1 MEDDSN
7 VATQTADTTPRGLS
21 KAEVAAGL
29 LDCITELVV
38 QHDPQM
44 RIIWANKAAC
54 DSVGMQSSDLIGRH
68 CYEVWHNLPAPCP
81 GCPLVRARETGQLET
96 AEMSCASGRVRLLR
110 GYPVK
115 DAGGDVI
122 NVVGVT
128 TDITDARRVEQG
140 LRESEENYRKLVEQS
155 LQGIVVLQ
163 DMRVVFANQA
173 IATMVGLTVEE
184 ITRLAPEQIKTL
196 VHPHDRKVVWERYT
210 SRISGKQVPQRYEL
224 RGVRKDGSIW
234 WAEVHSNL
242 ITYDNKP
249 AIQCV
254 LLDITDRKR
263 TTQALRDSEEKFSN
277 LFHNCSDAIL
287 IHDLDGNIVD
297 VNQRCLDLFGYQKS
311 DILTLN
317 ISRLHPVEALD
328 ESKQAFATVAEKGFV
343 SFEIDFRKK
352 DGEVFPAEVS
362 SSLFEINGKKVIQGI
377 VRDITERRLAE
388 RALRD
393 SEERHRALVE
403 NINEIIFTLDTH
415 GHFSYISPVAERIL
429 GYTPDEIT
437 GQPFNCFVHP
447 DDTAGVLVAFDQSF
461 SCDTTP
467 HEFRI
472 LDKTGTTHYVRASC
486 RPLLTDGRVSGLTG
500 IMADITESK
509 IAGAVLRE
517 SEEMYETLVKAT
529 TDAVFITDLQGNITE
544 ASHRALELFACERFE
559 DLVGRSEFEF
569 IVPADHQRAMANLK
583 KALKQGST
591 RGQEYGLIRNDGTRF
606 VGRVDAALIRDA
618 EGDPKAVISAARDIT
633 ERKRAEKALRRSEQ
647 RFTDIAETASEWI
660 WEVDAEGVYTYSS
673 PAIRRILG
681 YEPEEMLGRHFYD
694 FYHPEGR
701 DSVKEAV
708 FDTFASK
715 KPFRGLIKRLVHK
728 NGKTIW
734 LSTNGVP
741 IVSESGNLLGYRGAD
756 TDITRR
762 KGPEEQLSVDSE
774 GLPKMLNAVDDGVI
788 VTDPGG
794 KVVAINKPATSLTGW
809 DEQNAL
815 GQEIG
820 RVFDIRSQNAE
831 EAAPDPVRRIL
842 DTGTRAPTGEHAAL
856 RTRDGGSTHIAF
868 SSAPIAG
875 QDGGISGIM
884 VIFKSISQTGAEIEA
899 GGG

>member
-1 MEDDSN
+1 MEDDLN
-7 VATQTADTTPRGLS
+7 LTTQTADTTADGLS
-21 KAEVAAGL
+21 KAEIAAGV

-38 QHDPQM
+38 QHDPRM
-44 RIIWANKAAC
+44 RILWANKAAC
-54 DSVGMQSSDLIGRH
+54 DSVRMEPSDLIGRH
-68 CYEVWHNLPAPCP
+68 CYEIWHNLQAPCP
-81 GCPLVRARETGQLET
+81 GCPVVRARETGRLET
-96 AEMSCASGRVRLLR
+96 AEMSSANGKVRLLR

-128 TDITDARRVEQG
+128 MDITEAKKAEQG

-155 LQGIVVLQ
+155 LQGIVVFQ
-163 DMRVVFANQA
+163 DMHVVFANQA
-173 IATMVGLTVEE
+173 LETMVGLTVEE
-184 ITRLAPEQIKTL
+184 AMSLTPEQIKVL
-196 VHPHDRKVVWERYT
+196 IHPDDRKMVWERYT
-210 SRISGKQVPQRYEL
+210 SRISGKEVPQRYEV
-224 RGVRKDGSIW
+224 RGVRKDSSIW

-242 ITYDNKP
+242 ITYNKKP

-263 TTQALRDSEEKFSN
+263 AVQALRNSEEKFSN
-277 LFHNCSDAIL
+277 LFHHSNDAIF

-297 VNQRCLDLFGYQKS
+297 VNQRTLDLFGYQKS

-317 ISRLHPVEALD
+317 ISQLHPVEALE
-328 ESKQAFATVAEKGFV
+328 ESKQAFATVAEEGFV

-352 DGEVFPAEVS
+352 SGEVFSAEVS

-388 RALRD
+388 QALRE

-403 NINEIIFTLDTH
+403 NINEVIFTLDTQ
-415 GHFSYISPVAERIL
+415 GHFAYISPVAERIL

-472 LDKTGTTHYVRASC
+472 LDKAGATHYVRASC

-529 TDAVFITDLQGNITE
+529 TDAVFITDLRGNITE
-544 ASHRALELFACERFE
+544 ASHRALELFACGRFE

-569 IVPADHQRAMANLK
+569 IVPGDHQRALANLK
-583 KALKQGST
+583 KALKEGST
-591 RGQEYGLIRNDGTRF
+591 RGQEYGLMRNDGTRF
-606 VGRVDAALIRDA
+606 IGRVDAALIRDA
-618 EGDPKAVISAARDIT
+618 DGDPKAVISAARDIT

-647 RFTDIAETASEWI
+647 RFRDIAETASEWI

-701 DSVKEAV
+701 DSVKESV
-708 FDTFASK
+708 FDTFASR

-741 IVSESGNLLGYRGAD
+741 IVSDSGSLLGYRGAD

-762 KGPEEQLSVDSE
+762 KVPQEQLDVSSE
-774 GLPKMLNAVDDGVI
+774 GLPEMLNAVDDGVI

-794 KVVAINKPATSLTGW
+794 KVVAINKSAASLTGW
-809 DEQNAL
+809 NEQDAL

-820 RVFDIRSQNAE
+820 RVFDIRSQDAE
-831 EAAPDPVRRIL
+831 EPTRDLVRRIL
-842 DTGTRAPTGEHAAL
+842 DTGTRATVGEHAAL
-856 RTRDGGSTHIAF
+856 RTSDGGSTHIAF
-868 SSAPIAG
+868 SSAPIASE
-875 QDGGISGIM
+875 DGSISGIM
-884 VIFKSISQTGAEIEA
+884 VIFKSISQTATEIEA
-899 GGG
+899 G